1 MIMDSGKNGKVLKS
15 CIRCRKHKTKCDA
28 FARNPLPCT
37 NCDKRKASC
46 KFEVVQFKSKKNSND
61 VINALTKEI
70 TWLNDMIDN
79 MIYNKSI
86 LIKNLSN
93 LNPSILEI
101 QSVLND
107 SSCNE
112 SPLSLDC
119 TPSEFNIRSDTNYPL
134 VAFSVT
140 EASQLFS
147 NFHHH
152 FHRFLPIL
160 PDDFYS
166 ADISELYKENDLLFW
181 CIILT
186 SLLNSS
192 ERALKYLYLSKH
204 IKSLVVKTCWLSTP
218 RSVYVLVSLLILTT
232 WPIPPEKDEKINDN
246 VSIKYLS
253 LLKSL
258 SMQLGLHRLEFID
271 EFSHKTNLNLS
282 NVNLNN
288 SIRERIYKYVT
299 INSNYWLVNLGLLN
313 LNFNGFQQDYILN
326 KSNNENQNTADN
338 SKEDKYINSL
348 LKISIIQQ
356 RLNENLNENT
366 NEELNK
372 DFSNNVS
379 NHFQSKLINLNMFE
393 VILEDLNGEK
403 STVVKSNLIRMSIE
417 YSKLQLYL
425 YTLDGQLNLPIGE
438 YKSFVYKV
446 LHSCFNIIELFKEEF
461 NDIYS
466 VNQLPIHYKFIIE
479 LVSLL
484 LMKIFY
490 SPLLNSISDY
500 EKVKENFTYVF
511 KIIMKNHSKWKFCN
525 DKFTKVLIKFDQ
537 LLSKNLLKY
546 LNFINS
552 YYILNKFNNYQ
563 ISNVNYE
570 LIWSIY
576 TLKNNETTDFGWDK
590 FGIQDEKL
598 VQYLDN
604 ISLL

>member
-1 MIMDSGKNGKVLKS
+1 MDPSKKGKVLKS

-28 FARNPLPCT
+28 FDRKPLPCT

-46 KFEVVQFKSKKNSND
+46 KFEVIQFKSKKSSND
-61 VINALTKEI
+61 VINALTNEI
-70 TWLNDMIDN
+70 TWLNSMIDN
-79 MIYNKSI
+79 LIYNKSI

-107 SSCNE
+107 PTSISSPV
-112 SPLSLDC
+112 PLNT
-119 TPSEFNIRSDTNYPL
+119 TPSTFNIQTDMNYPL
-134 VAFSVT
+134 IALSST
-140 EASQLFS
+140 EASLLFK
-147 NFHHH
+147 NFHEN
-152 FHRFLPIL
+152 FHKYLPIL
-160 PDDFYS
+160 PEDFYS
-166 ADISELYKENDLLFW
+166 ASISDIYKENNLLFW

-192 ERALKYLYLSKH
+192 EKAQKYLVLSKH

-218 RSVYVLVSLLILTT
+218 RSVYVLISLLILTT
-232 WPIPPEKDEKINDN
+232 WPIPPERDEKLNDN

-258 SMQLGLHRLEFID
+258 SMQLGLHRLEFIE
-271 EFSHKTNLNLS
+271 EFSHKINLNLS
-282 NVNLNN
+282 NVDLNN
-288 SIRERIYKYVT
+288 SIRERIYKYIT
-299 INSNYWLVNLGLLN
+299 INSNYWLINLGLLN

-326 KSNNENQNTADN
+326 KSNNENQNTSDG

-372 DFSNNVS
+372 DSSNRIS

-393 VILEDLNGEK
+393 VILEDLNGPK
-403 STVVKSNLIRMSIE
+403 STVIKSNLIKMSIE

-425 YTLDGQLNLPIGE
+425 YTLDGQLNLPINE

-446 LHSCFNIIELFKEEF
+446 LRSCFHIIELFKVEF
-461 NDIYS
+461 ADIFNI
-466 VNQLPIHYKFIIE
+466 NQLPVHYKFIIE

-490 SPLLNSISDY
+490 SPLLNSIEDY
-500 EKVKENFTYVF
+500 ETVKENFNYVF
-511 KIIMKNHSKWKFCN
+511 NLVMKNHGRWKFFN
-525 DKFTKVLIKFDQ
+525 DKFTKVLLKFDQ

-576 TLKNNETTDFGWDK
+576 TLQNNETSSFGWEK

-604 ISLL
+604 ITLL